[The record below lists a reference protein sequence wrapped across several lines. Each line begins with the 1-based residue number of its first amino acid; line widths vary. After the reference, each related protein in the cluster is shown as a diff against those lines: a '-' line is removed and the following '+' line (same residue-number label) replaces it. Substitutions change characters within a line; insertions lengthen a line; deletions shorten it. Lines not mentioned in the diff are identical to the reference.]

1 MTLDDLISKYS
12 ELTSLIDT
20 STKEVSDFVD
30 SLIGTFSQADEITTT
45 PSFLSEVIPPQDLPV
60 VSSLDRKESLQES
73 IDAIQQRISLLSS
86 SISKGNITYTSFSSY
101 LRDILENL
109 SGIGEGEEA
118 PEVLVEAPPQF
129 TESSVPEAPS
139 FDTVPEPVYEEKE
152 AEFERVDNVV
162 SLVNYFEEVNLWY
175 SNSLEFIQSK
185 ISEISNLDLADI
197 TLDIEFPSELSISDD
212 TLEYL
217 RAELEDDREALAR
230 LGQVISSIGVENLA
244 EDSAFTLPQEVRSAI
259 DDTYKEEK
267 KGLLGN
273 TDKIAM
279 YEKATRALKE
289 EAMKGWPIPTGEA
302 RSAVINAQVEYFLKR
317 QSKLQEAFTKN
328 ATFLTDKVIATY
340 LNYFKK
346 TKLLADMYGLN
357 AFMLSQFNVALLE
370 LQRGMYKVLI
380 EQLNLNIQN
389 VVDTIT
395 NYQLTLRAIAD
406 KGRVMALTATN
417 KALES
422 QVKIANIKSE
432 ISKVNY
438 LRAQVDAYRADID
451 SASAAITNQ
460 IQKAVLYSLYVKMFS
475 EKVRLYDAQ
484 VTDYNTKT
492 KNSFLSSILFK
503 FDSDFKNYKTKAVQG
518 LASEGVEGI
527 KQYLARLDKYYSL
540 VTGQE
545 LSSLEASMS
554 NLKADIETLAQEIS
568 NENYRLEAQ
577 GQLNQEDLDIKLSL
591 LRTQLAGYSKDITL
605 ALETSEKEL
614 HSKITALASYDSAY
628 ALYLNRKIAN
638 ILQSVRASVSM
649 VTKLFE
655 EI

>member
-12 ELTSLIDT
+12 ELTSLINT

-73 IDAIQQRISLLSS
+73 IDTIQQQVSLLSS

-109 SGIGEGEEA
+109 SGIGEGGEA

-152 AEFERVDNVV
+152 AESERVDNVI
-162 SLVNYFEEVNLWY
+162 SLVDYFEEVNLWY
-175 SNSLEFIQSK
+175 SNSLEFIQNK

-197 TLDIEFPSELSISDD
+197 SLDIEFPSELSVSDT

-217 RAELEDDREALAR
+217 RAELEDDKEALAR
-230 LGQVISSIGVENLA
+230 LNQVISSIGVENLA

-259 DDTYKEEK
+259 DDTYKENK
-267 KGLLGN
+267 RGLLGN
-273 TDKIAM
+273 TDKIAL

-406 KGRVMALTATN
+406 KGRVMVLTATN

-422 QVKIANIKSE
+422 QVKIANIQSE

-460 IQKAVLYSLYVKMFS
+460 IQKAALYSLYVKMFS

-503 FDSDFKNYKTKAVQG
+503 FDSDFRNYKTKAVQG
-518 LASEGVEGI
+518 VASEGVEGI

-545 LSSLEASMS
+545 ISSLEASMS
-554 NLKADIETLAQEIS
+554 NLRADIEILAQEIS